1 MKKETTSPNVH
12 IIDKAFYIPQLDRY
26 RRIWL
31 YLPDDYDLSD
41 EEYPVIYMHDGQ
53 NLFEDWSAFSDEWCV
68 DETLDELQAKCMVV
82 GIDNGGGTR
91 VNEYNIYDHPE
102 FGKGE
107 GRKYLDFLAHTL
119 KPYIDTNYRTREG
132 RADTW
137 TIGSSMGGL
146 ISLYAALYYP
156 EVFGGAGIFSPS
168 VQLNDNI
175 VEEVKRNFQKQRPPQ
190 RLYMYA
196 GIKESEE
203 MAAKIRAIE
212 DYLAQCGNCE
222 VYAAINEEGEHT
234 EENWRHEF
242 KRFYSWMAAC
252 NS

>member
-1 MKKETTSPNVH
+1 MNKETTSPNLY
-12 IIDKAFYIPQLDRY
+12 IIDEAFYIPQLDRY

-31 YLPDDYDLSD
+31 YLPAGYNLSE

-53 NLFEDWSAFSDEWCV
+53 NLFEEWSAFSEEWGV
-68 DETLDELQAKCMVV
+68 DETLDELQAKCIVV
-82 GIDNGGGTR
+82 GIDNGGEHR
-91 VNEYNIYDHPE
+91 LNEYNIYDHNE

-107 GRKYLDFLAHTL
+107 GRKYLDFIVSKL
-119 KPYIDTNYRTREG
+119 KPFIDIHYRTMEKRTS
-132 RADTW
+132 TW
-137 TIGSSMGGL
+137 IAGSSMGGL

-168 VQLNDNI
+168 LQLNDTI
-175 VEEVKRNFQKQRPPQ
+175 VEEVKQAFSKDRPSQ

-203 MAAKIRAIE
+203 MAAKIKAIE
-212 DYLAQCGNCE
+212 DHLSACSNCDIC
-222 VYAAINEEGEHT
+222 AAINEEGEHT

-242 KRFYSWMAAC
+242 KRFFRWAFPFA
-252 NS
+252 